1 MKDMQIII
9 NGCKRNWEREYK
21 VNWSAYNNKL
31 FNTFLWTRMKL
42 ITNRQLNDG
51 DSFLAFRQAFLLK
64 DLFH

>member
-51 DSFLAFRQAFLLK
+51 DPIFAFRQAFLLK
-64 DLFH
+64 NLFH